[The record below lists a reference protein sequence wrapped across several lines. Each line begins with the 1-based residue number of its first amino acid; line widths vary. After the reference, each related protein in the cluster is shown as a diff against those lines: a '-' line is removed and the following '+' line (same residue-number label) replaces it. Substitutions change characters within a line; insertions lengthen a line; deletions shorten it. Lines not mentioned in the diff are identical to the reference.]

1 MSADVFGIYNKS
13 ILLDFKWVDS
23 QNNDIKAAGEGIKFA
38 RKNCILLVRIAA
50 SECAAAV
57 FGRRVY
63 PVWRDWTLGAL
74 AGFSDEAHQN
84 EAIHPDVARAT
95 RVPCGGTRMMDRSK
109 GVEAYFDDHKE
120 LKDLGRLALRGGIVS
135 VALQYGNGALQ
146 IVAAIILARLLA
158 PEDFGLVAI
167 VTVLTSF
174 APAIIDFGL
183 GDATAQKSKITPG
196 EVSSLFWLSTAIGLA
211 IAVLVAASSPLIVTI
226 YGEPRLGPIAL
237 CVAISFVL
245 WGASNQHLALLR
257 RTMRF
262 GAIAR
267 IQLSSTLV
275 GVVVAIIMAFCGYG
289 YWALVLRPITS
300 ALWVACGAWLLCRW
314 RPGLPVVDAEV
325 KSMVRFG
332 LHVVG
337 FSATYTLARAVDRIG
352 LSFFYRPDVVGYYQN
367 ATTLYENS
375 IFSVLLQLHT
385 VGSASLSK
393 LQSNPAAL
401 REKYESALSALAF
414 FMMPVAAILSVT
426 AEDVTVLL
434 LGEKWQAAGSLLH
447 ILALRGIFQ
456 VIEGSQGW
464 VHLSI
469 GRADRWRN
477 WGIVSL
483 AVQVAALVAGLP
495 FGPEGVAAASVIAT
509 SLLAVP
515 SIEYAGRP
523 IGIGAAVV
531 MRAAGRQLIG
541 ATITV
546 AAGWWLQMTLLAGYP
561 GLIRILL
568 SGAFCACLY
577 LAIVVG
583 LFRLAGPVRVAG
595 AIAQDLLKGR

>member
-1 MSADVFGIYNKS
+1 MRPN
-13 ILLDFKWVDS
+13 
-23 QNNDIKAAGEGIKFA
+23 
-38 RKNCILLVRIAA
+38 
-50 SECAAAV
+50 
-57 FGRRVY
+57 
-63 PVWRDWTLGAL
+63 
-74 AGFSDEAHQN
+74 
-84 EAIHPDVARAT
+84 AT
-95 RVPCGGTRMMDRSK
+95 Q
-109 GVEAYFDDHKE
+109 AYFDDHRD
-120 LKDLGRLALRGGIVS
+120 LKDLGRLALRGGVVS
-135 VALQYGNGALQ
+135 VAMQYGNGALQ
-146 IVAAIILARLLA
+146 IIAAIVLARLLA

-183 GDATAQKSKITPG
+183 GDATAQRSRITPSQ
-196 EVSSLFWLSTAIGLA
+196 VSSLFWLSTAIGAA
-211 IAVLVAASSPLIVTI
+211 IAIVVTACIPLIVTI

-237 CVAISFVL
+237 CTAISFVL
-245 WGASNQHLALLR
+245 WGASNQHLALLK

-262 GAIAR
+262 GTIAR
-267 IQLSSTLV
+267 IQISSTLA
-275 GVVVAIIMAFCGYG
+275 GAVVAIIMALCGYG
-289 YWALVLRPITS
+289 YWALVLRPVTS
-300 ALWVACGAWLLCRW
+300 ALWVACGAWLLCGW
-314 RPGLPVVDAEV
+314 RPGSPVVDAEV

-352 LSFFYRPDVVGYYQN
+352 LSLFYRPDVVGYYQN

-393 LQSNPAAL
+393 LQSSPVAL
-401 REKYESALSALAF
+401 RQKYETALSALAF
-414 FMMPVAAILSVT
+414 FMMPVAVILSVT

-434 LGEKWQAAGSLLH
+434 LGQKWQAAGWLLN

-464 VHLSI
+464 IHLSI
-469 GRADRWRN
+469 GRVDRWQK

-483 AVQVAALVAGLP
+483 CVQVMALLAGLS

-509 SLLAVP
+509 SLIAVP
-515 SIEYAGRP
+515 AVEYAGRP

-531 MRAAGRQLIG
+531 IRAVGRQLIG
-541 ATITV
+541 AIITA
-546 AAGWWLQMTLLAGYP
+546 AAGWCLQMTVLAGYP
-561 GLIRILL
+561 GPIRILI
-568 SGAFCACLY
+568 SGAFCTCLY

-583 LFRLAGPVRVAG
+583 LFRLAEPVKVAG
-595 AIAQDLLKGR
+595 SVLQDLLRSRLRRI